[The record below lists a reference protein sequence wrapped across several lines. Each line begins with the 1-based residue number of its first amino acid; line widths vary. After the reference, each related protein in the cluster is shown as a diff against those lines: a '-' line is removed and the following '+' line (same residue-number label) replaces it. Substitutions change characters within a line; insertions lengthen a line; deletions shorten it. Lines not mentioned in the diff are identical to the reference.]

1 MSPARR
7 QPNDAALREWVAE
20 LEAAASIARQLA
32 PTAFLPDS
40 HRRYHMDERGFP
52 LNGKDGRAYR
62 LDVEATTATAA
73 AAIMTGKE
81 LGLDVMASLRSIA
94 IINNTPALSALTLRA
109 ILQNAG
115 HDIWVVAESNATRAI
130 VRARRAGTDDV
141 QQSVWTL
148 DRAKTLGLY
157 PGTERSQWRRQ
168 PTAMLVARATAEA
181 ARWVAADAILGIP
194 YVAEE
199 LTDQIEGADPLAI
212 EGGAA
217 AIEAGNGEAPGS
229 KRRRTQRKSRAA
241 LPALPSGPPG
251 GQPIAPV
258 GEPERAD
265 LDAEPESIR
274 KPQLDRLHIVFR
286 ELGWDRATALAH
298 IADWIGHKIT
308 STKNLTADEAHTVL
322 GNVGELRKLA
332 GQEAPGQAAGAEDVP
347 LPDTEPPL

>member
-7 QPNDAALREWVAE
+7 QPGGDAALREWVAE

-40 HRRYHMDERGFP
+40 HRRYHLDERGFP

-199 LTDQIEGADPLAI
+199 LTDEIEGADTLAI
-212 EGGAA
+212 EGGPA
-217 AIEAGNGEAPGS
+217 AIEGGNGEAP
-229 KRRRTQRKSRAA
+229 KRRRATQRKTRQAP
-241 LPALPSGPPG
+241 PALPTGPPAAV
-251 GQPIAPV
+251 APV
-258 GEPERAD
+258 TEPERGD
-265 LDAEPESIR
+265 LDAPPELIR
-274 KPQLDRLHIVFR
+274 KAQLDRLHIEFR
-286 ELGWDRATALAH
+286 ELGWDRATALSH

-308 STKNLTADEAHTVL
+308 STKNLTANEAHTVL

-332 GQEAPGQAAGAEDVP
+332 GQEPTGQAGGAEDVP
-347 LPDTEPPL
+347 LPDDEPPR